1 MDLMINSKKIT
12 ECCEED
18 LHILIDNP
26 DYRENQYIDYKSD
39 FSYFRAEGKEVKE
52 KEAFELRKDICSFAN
67 AEGGFLIYGIS
78 ERKGIASNI
87 LGVEI
92 ANCDKFENDVRNLFT
107 PIMPKQPNVKFYN

>member
-1 MDLMINSKKIT
+1 MDLMVNGKKIT
-12 ECCEED
+12 ECCEKD
-18 LHILIDNP
+18 LQVLIDNP

-78 ERKGIASNI
+78 ERKGIASSI

-107 PIMPKQPNVKFYN
+107 PIMP